1 MKRILLI
8 IMLWLTST
16 FVYSAPELKGSPQD
30 LRGFLHPAEKIV
42 TIVGQ
47 AEERAYSDKA
57 IVSLVISTENKRL
70 SQAISD
76 NSLLRDKITK
86 SLVTTGIQKDAIKS
100 SKFSSSPQY
109 GWFGSKPSSYK
120 IANRMAITISQE
132 KQLKEIALIADNY
145 NEVELSNAEFKHTY
159 SDEYNDKVKIK
170 ALEKVMKQ
178 KKYYEQTLGLKLTPI
193 GIRDSNIL
201 QQATRGAMILDE
213 YVVSDA
219 NREKSGFSSSI
230 KYKGQANGSSFDEV
244 KYEANLSVDFKV
256 EQSSQDDPQ

>member
-1 MKRILLI
+1 MKRTLLI
-8 IMLWLTST
+8 IMLGLISNS
-16 FVYSAPELKGSPQD
+16 VYSAPELKGSPQD
-30 LRGFLHPAEKIV
+30 LRGFLHPAEKVV
-42 TIVGQ
+42 TISGQ

-57 IVSLVISTENKRL
+57 IVSLVISTEDKRL
-70 SQAISD
+70 AQAISD

-86 SLVTTGIQKDAIKS
+86 SLVTAGIQQDEIKS

-120 IANRMAITISQE
+120 VVNRMAITISQE
-132 KQLKEIALIADNY
+132 TQLKEIALVADNY
-145 NEVELSNAEFKHTY
+145 IEVELSDTEFKHMY

-170 ALEKVMKQ
+170 ALKKVMKQ
-178 KKYYEQTLGLKLTPI
+178 KKYYEQTLGIILTPI

-213 YVVSDA
+213 FVVSAA
-219 NREKSGFSSSI
+219 NQEKSGYSTSV
-230 KYKGQANGSSFDEV
+230 KGKRQGNRSSFDEV

-256 EQSSQDDPQ
+256 EQ

>member
-1 MKRILLI
+1 MKRTLLI
-8 IMLWLTST
+8 IMLGLISNS
-16 FVYSAPELKGSPQD
+16 VYSAPELKGSPQD

-42 TIVGQ
+42 TISGQ

-57 IVSLVISTENKRL
+57 IVSLVISTEDKRL
-70 SQAISD
+70 AQAISD

-86 SLVTTGIQKDAIKS
+86 SLVTAGIQQDEIKS

-120 IANRMAITISQE
+120 VVNRMAITISQE
-132 KQLKEIALIADNY
+132 TQLKEIALVADNHI
-145 NEVELSNAEFKHTY
+145 EVELSDTEFKHTY
-159 SDEYNDKVKIK
+159 SDDYNDKVKIK
-170 ALEKVMKQ
+170 ALKKVMKQ
-178 KKYYEQTLGLKLTPI
+178 KKYYEHTLGLKLTPI

-213 YVVSDA
+213 FVVSAA
-219 NREKSGFSSSI
+219 NQEKSGYATSV
-230 KYKGQANGSSFDEV
+230 KGKRQGNRSSFDEV

-256 EQSSQDDPQ
+256 EQ